1 MLCKQAGGLGD
12 WWISA
17 SSSEIPESFLG
28 LVDSDNGGS
37 GSGGPKGARS
47 RICWREYTLR
57 RDLEILSHMWGWKDK
72 PYQVGTCSN
81 LCELSMTVGHG

>member
-1 MLCKQAGGLGD
+1 MLSSGTCCALCKQAGGLGD

-47 RICWREYTLR
+47 RIC
-57 RDLEILSHMWGWKDK
+57 
-72 PYQVGTCSN
+72 
-81 LCELSMTVGHG
+81 